1 MHATESPDVGPPLSV
16 LTGYF
21 HVHEVRTEGERI
33 EYYGVPLESYDRL
46 LRELWPVFN
55 DAGYRI
61 SFSRR
66 GRTDVIVAEPI
77 DTGMDGIPWT
87 NVVLLLATI
96 VSTLIAGA
104 LWFHIDPSEGVFA
117 VLNAWPFTVA
127 LLTVLGIHELGHYVM
142 SRYHGVDA
150 TLPYFIPIPS
160 IIGTAGAVIKM
171 SGPIP
176 DRRAQFD
183 IGVAGPLAGLVATV
197 IVTAIGLTLDPMTV
211 PAEIANSD
219 NGITVMLGHP
229 PLLELIATALG
240 ESLYADDPMRSVH
253 PVVIGGWVGMFITFL
268 NMIPVGQL
276 DGGHISRAMFG
287 RQMEAAAALVPWA
300 LFGLAGYL
308 YYGADVSFGGSF
320 IWVFWGLI
328 ALFFVAVGPAQPLSE
343 SSLGPK
349 RMAIGMLAFLLAALC
364 FTPVPFEVIG

>member
-1 MHATESPDVGPPLSV
+1 MHATESPDIGPPLQV
-16 LTGYF
+16 FTGRF
-21 HVHEVRTEGERI
+21 HVHEVRTEGDRI
-33 EYYGVPLESYDRL
+33 EYYGTPLLSYESL

-61 SFSRR
+61 NFTRR
-66 GRTDVIVAEPI
+66 GRTDVIVAEPVDDGI
-77 DTGMDGIPWT
+77 DGIPWT
-87 NVVLLLATI
+87 NVFLLLATI

-104 LWFHIDPSEGVFA
+104 LWFHIDLSNGMLA
-117 VLNAWPFTVA
+117 IIDAWPFTVA
-127 LLTVLGIHELGHYVM
+127 LLTVLGVHELGHYVM
-142 SRYHGVDA
+142 SRYHGVEA

-183 IGVAGPLAGLVATV
+183 IGVAGPLAGLVATI
-197 IVTAIGLTLDPMTV
+197 IVTAIGLTLDPLTV
-211 PAEIANSD
+211 PSEIAASEE
-219 NGITVMLGHP
+219 GITVMLGHP
-229 PLLELIATALG
+229 PLLELLATLLG
-240 ESLYADDPMRSVH
+240 ESLYANDPIRSVH

-287 RQMEAAAALVPWA
+287 TRMEDLAALVPWT

-308 YYGADVSFGGSF
+308 YYVLDVSFSGSF

-328 ALFFVAVGPAQPLSE
+328 ALFFVVVGPAQRLSE
-343 SSLGPK
+343 SSIGPR
-349 RMAIGMLAFLLAALC
+349 RMAIGALAFLLAALC
-364 FTPVPFEVIG
+364 FTPVPFEVIA

>member
-1 MHATESPDVGPPLSV
+1 MHATESPDAGPALS
-16 LTGYF
+16 TFAGRF
-21 HVHEVRTEGERI
+21 HVHEVRTDGDRI
-33 EYYGVPLESYDRL
+33 EYYGTPLVPYEDLI
-46 LRELWPVFN
+46 RELWPVFN

-61 SFSRR
+61 SVTRR
-66 GRTDVIVAEPI
+66 GRTDVIVAEPADNGI
-77 DTGMDGIPWT
+77 DGVPWT
-87 NVVLLLATI
+87 NLALLLATI

-104 LWFHIDPSEGVFA
+104 LWFRIDPSEGVLA
-117 VLNAWPFTVA
+117 VLDAWPFTVA
-127 LLTVLGIHELGHYVM
+127 ILTVLGVHELGHYVM
-142 SRYHGVDA
+142 SRYHGVEA

-183 IGVAGPLAGLVATV
+183 IGVAGPLAGIVAT
-197 IVTAIGLTLDPMTV
+197 IAVTAVGLTLDPMTV
-211 PAEIANSD
+211 PAEVANS
-219 NGITVMLGHP
+219 GEGVTVMLGHP
-229 PLLELIATALG
+229 PLLELLAAALG
-240 ESLYADDPMRSVH
+240 ESLYAGDPLRNVH

-287 RQMEAAAALVPWA
+287 QSMERAAALVPWT

-308 YYGADVSFGGSF
+308 HYVGDVSVSGAF

-349 RMAIGMLAFLLAALC
+349 RLTIGAVAFLAAALC
-364 FTPVPFEVIG
+364 FTPVPFEVVA